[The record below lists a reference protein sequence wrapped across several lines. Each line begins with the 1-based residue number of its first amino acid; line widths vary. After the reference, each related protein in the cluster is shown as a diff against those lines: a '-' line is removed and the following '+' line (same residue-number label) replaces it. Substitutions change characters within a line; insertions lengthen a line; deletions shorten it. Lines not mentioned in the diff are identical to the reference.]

1 MNRCDGEVK
10 FPKIYKNARQMLKN
24 LKNPNTGKK
33 LIVDER
39 LLAALKR
46 FDAKFGAFHCKLIAC
61 VREETTEM
69 LLTSANFHN
78 WHFHYDHSDMVVYFR
93 LPTDDFRDFYLEPL
107 GLAPRFGS
115 MPLMPR
121 DTSSTL
127 STGSARSSTTASHNA
142 FPILSA
148 GGSPV
153 HNGGMDTTMSSSQ
166 INGPEHHI
174 DSDSS
179 GSITPTSGTPSHQN
193 TSPTTHHTLPPFP
206 VNAITHHTPQQT
218 ASPTASHPGVQ
229 YEVNAI
235 PRHSSS
241 PHQSTSPTV
250 HHSNS
255 PGVHPLLPF
264 EAHHMHHRTSPT
276 MQQVVSPHDPNVNA
290 IPYQPV
296 SYQAI
301 NHTAG
306 GSGPSSPTDALFEA
320 QAASQRM
327 HMETSFES
335 NTVPRQAQNV
345 TAFESNTTP
354 RHIQNIQTEHKQTI
368 VNTYSESHI

>member
-1 MNRCDGEVK
+1 
-10 FPKIYKNARQMLKN
+10 MLKN

-61 VREETTEM
+61 VRDETTEM

-142 FPILSA
+142 FPILSV

-153 HNGGMDTTMSSSQ
+153 HNGGMDTIGSSQ
-166 INGPEHHI
+166 MNGPEHHI

-193 TSPTTHHTLPPFP
+193 TSPSMQHTLPPFP

-218 ASPTASHPGVQ
+218 TSPTASHPGMQ

-235 PRHSSS
+235 PQHSSS
-241 PHQSTSPTV
+241 PHQSTSPTM
-250 HHSNS
+250 HQSTSPTMHQSSSPMLHQSTS
-255 PGVHPLLPF
+255 PGVHQVPPF
-264 EAHHMHHRTSPT
+264 EVHHMPHTSRHSASPT
-276 MQQVVSPHDPNVNA
+276 IQQVVSPHDPNVNA

-296 SYQAI
+296 SYQAVSR
-301 NHTAG
+301 TAG

-327 HMETSFES
+327 QMETSFES
-335 NTVPRQAQNV
+335 NTVPRQSQNV